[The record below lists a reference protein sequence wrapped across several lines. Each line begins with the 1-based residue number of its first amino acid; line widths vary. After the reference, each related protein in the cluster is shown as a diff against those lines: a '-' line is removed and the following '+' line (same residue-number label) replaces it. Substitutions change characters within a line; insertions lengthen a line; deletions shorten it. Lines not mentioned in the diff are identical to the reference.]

1 MTSSTMLPLGWK
13 TAMSLK
19 ITNGEDFFSFFLVE
33 PPFNM
38 ATFFILVRLKTD
50 LVANLCDVYVLIGD
64 DHGDRRDLEGLQGHV
79 SLSQQL

>member
-1 MTSSTMLPLGWK
+1 
-13 TAMSLK
+13 
-19 ITNGEDFFSFFLVE
+19 
-33 PPFNM
+33 M

>member
-1 MTSSTMLPLGWK
+1 MGR
-13 TAMSLK
+13 
-19 ITNGEDFFSFFLVE
+19 NFFFFFLVE